1 MQVRTDDGSFHPH
14 AAAVFKFRFLNRA
27 SLNDPFNLLKLSQR
41 ASTCIRCGFILGHTP
56 SFGLRAPTAS
66 VSTRQDQ
73 FSAIKM
79 QEGILLHPVLKTRT
93 SNPQTLNSTEA
104 ERFLLKGN
112 DTLRSSE
119 TVNQLQENVNVL
131 SRSDELVSALK
142 LSCKYINP
150 ARHSCQLL
158 LITLSTPSTSTGHL
172 QLCFCFT

>member
-1 MQVRTDDGSFHPH
+1 MNPFLWKTQKIYTMQVRTDDSSFHPH

-56 SFGLRAPTAS
+56 LFGLRAPTAS

-93 SNPQTLNSTEA
+93 PNFKLHRGWEVFTEREWHVTKLRNCKSAARECKCVESVGWVSVGTEA
-104 ERFLLKGN
+104 IL
-112 DTLRSSE
+112 
-119 TVNQLQENVNVL
+119 
-131 SRSDELVSALK
+131 
-142 LSCKYINP
+142 
-150 ARHSCQLL
+150 
-158 LITLSTPSTSTGHL
+158 
-172 QLCFCFT
+172 